1 MPHPHEATQGRGSA
15 QSLFGFDPQSFLRDV
30 PEATFQ
36 SFAKDDPFGKGPNQR
51 RQFSNAFQD
60 FQNRFLGESGSRAR
74 EGQAPRNFLDFL
86 TEQFEQPDTGFSQAE
101 TECRRQSPAQLG
113 NFSQFLNPRTRFLVN
128 F

>member
-1 MPHPHEATQGRGSA
+1 MPHPHQAEPGTGTS

-36 SFAKDDPFGKGPNQR
+36 SFAQDDPFGKGPNQR

-74 EGQAPRNFLDFL
+74 EGQAPRTFLDFL
-86 TEQFEQPDTGFSQAE
+86 NNRIRCLVRQ
-101 TECRRQSPAQLG
+101 RRSSGGSPRPSVATSANSSIHG
-113 NFSQFLNPRTRFLVN
+113 PGS
-128 F
+128 